1 MKAERPQTLTG
12 FTRKIKTGLGNVYIT
27 VNELNNIPFEV
38 FVSTGKCG
46 QSIMAK
52 AEVVGRL
59 VSLALR
65 ANVPINEIIAQLEG
79 IAGEYPI
86 PYKNSIIL
94 SIPDAVGKVLKEKY
108 GENKNERTLQSKEE
122 NKIQKTHEK

>member
-1 MKAERPQTLTG
+1 MKTERPQTLNG
-12 FTRKIKTGLGNVYIT
+12 WTRKIQTGLGNVYIT
-27 VNELNNIPFEV
+27 VNEYKGIPFEV

-46 QSIMAK
+46 QSVMAK

-65 ANVPINEIIAQLEG
+65 ANVDINDIIVQLEG
-79 IAGEYPI
+79 IAGDNPA
-86 PYKNSIIL
+86 PYKDGNVL

-108 GENKNERTLQSKEE
+108 GEIKNDNNKKSS
-122 NKIQKTHEK
+122 